1 MATEGE
7 INHPYIPRDLKLPGF
22 VPGFLSSST
31 RLAYFGIPSLMVVS
45 FTWILS
51 GGIHKISKVDRIL
64 MCWWILTG
72 LAHIIFEGYFVFSPE
87 FYKVN
92 TPHFL
97 AEVCK
102 NEKLASKGDSR
113 FVARESGVV
122 SVEITMVV
130 LGPACL
136 LAVYAIATKKTYSYI
151 LQLAL
156 SLGQLYGTA
165 VFFITSTLEG
175 NNIAAS
181 AYYFYVYYVFAN
193 AWWILIPTMIF
204 IRCWKKICSA
214 CQAQEQN
221 KTRRSKTG

>member
-1 MATEGE
+1 MVSNHPGLSICTALMKGSAVSVSLTNIAPGPSRKMAAEGE

-22 VPGFLSSST
+22 VPGFLSPST
-31 RLAYFGIPSLMVVS
+31 RLAYFGIPSLLVVS
-45 FTWILS
+45 FMWILS
-51 GGIHKISKVDRIL
+51 GK
-64 MCWWILTG
+64 
-72 LAHIIFEGYFVFSPE
+72 EY
-87 FYKVN
+87 
-92 TPHFL
+92 
-97 AEVCK
+97 
-102 NEKLASKGDSR
+102 SKGDSR
-113 FVARESGVV
+113 FAARESGVV

-181 AYYFYVYYVFAN
+181 AYHFYVYYVFAN
-193 AWWILIPTMIF
+193 GWWILIPTIIF

-214 CQAQEQN
+214 CLTQEQN